1 MEYIHT
7 EKEKEILNGHIEML
21 SWLARVSNS
30 GITLFDSKVGQHLYT
45 SFNFRDIL
53 GYDLNAIESE
63 GNDYFNSHIHPDDIL
78 VLEKNGEHVYELIDK
93 GLISID
99 DYKLINEY
107 RVLNKD
113 GVYIRV
119 IEQHQVV
126 ERDEDGRLWL
136 SLGVMDISPDQNEF
150 NGVKSQI
157 LNYKTGEIFSVQS
170 FMKELGNN
178 PLSSREK
185 EVLRMVGKGLSSK
198 EISAKLFISTHTVNT
213 HRQRILEKL
222 NAGNS
227 LEAVKYASDLGLI

>member
-53 GYDLNAIESE
+53 GYDLNAIENE
-63 GNDYFNSHIHPDDIL
+63 GNEYFNNRIHPDDIL
-78 VLEKNGEHVYELIDK
+78 VLQKNGEYVYGLIDRD
-93 GLISID
+93 LISID

-113 GVYIRV
+113 GVYVRV
-119 IEQHQVV
+119 IEQHQVI
-126 ERDEDGRLWL
+126 ERDVDGSLWL
-136 SLGVMDISPDQNEF
+136 SLGVMDISPDQNDF

-157 LNYKTGEIFSVQS
+157 LNYKTGEIFSVQN
-170 FMKELGNN
+170 FMEEHEDN
-178 PLSSREK
+178 PLSTRET

-198 EISAKLFISTHTVNT
+198 DISAKLFISVHTVNT

-222 NAGNS
+222 NASNS
-227 LEAVKYASDLGLI
+227 LEAVKYASGLGLI

>member
-1 MEYIHT
+1 MEYTHT
-7 EKEKEILNGHIEML
+7 EKEKEILNGHIDML
-21 SWLARVSNS
+21 SLLARVSNS

-63 GNDYFNSHIHPDDIL
+63 GNAYFNKRIHPDDIL
-78 VLEKNGEHVYELIDK
+78 VLEKNGEYVYGLINN

-113 GVYIRV
+113 GFYVRV
-119 IEQHQVV
+119 IEQHQVI
-126 ERDEDGRLWL
+126 ERDVDGSLWL

-157 LNYKTGEIFSVQS
+157 LNYKTGEIFSVQN
-170 FMKELGNN
+170 FMEEHEDN
-178 PLSSREK
+178 PLSTRET

-198 EISAKLFISTHTVNT
+198 DISAKLFISVHTVNT

-222 NAGNS
+222 NASNS
-227 LEAVKYASDLGLI
+227 LEAVKYASGLGLI

>member
-7 EKEKEILNGHIEML
+7 EKEKKILNGHIEML

-53 GYDLNAIESE
+53 GYDLNAIEYE
-63 GNDYFNSHIHPDDIL
+63 GNAYFNNRIHPDDIL
-78 VLEKNGEHVYELIDK
+78 VLEKNGECVYGLIDK
-93 GLISID
+93 DLIAID

-119 IEQHQVV
+119 IEQHQIV
-126 ERDEDGRLWL
+126 ERDDDGRLWL

-157 LNYKTGEIFSVQS
+157 LNYKTGKIFSVLS
-170 FMKELGNN
+170 FMKEHENN
-178 PLSSREK
+178 PLSTRET
-185 EVLRMVGKGLSSK
+185 EVLRMVGEGLSSK
-198 EISAKLFISTHTVNT
+198 EISMKLFISIHTVNT

-227 LEAVKYASDLGLI
+227 LEAVKYASNLGLI

>member
-45 SFNFRDIL
+45 SFNFSDIL
-53 GYDLNAIESE
+53 GYDLNAIENE
-63 GNDYFNSHIHPDDIL
+63 GNEYFNNRIHPDDIL
-78 VLEKNGEHVYELIDK
+78 VLGKNGEYVYGLIDK

-113 GVYIRV
+113 GVYVRV
-119 IEQHQVV
+119 IEQHQVI
-126 ERDEDGRLWL
+126 ERDVDGSLWL

-170 FMKELGNN
+170 FMEEHEDN
-178 PLSSREK
+178 PLSTRET

-198 EISAKLFISTHTVNT
+198 DISAKLFISVHTVNT

-222 NAGNS
+222 NASNS
-227 LEAVKYASDLGLI
+227 LEAVKYASGLGLI